1 MSLNKVILIG
11 RLGKDPELR
20 YMPQGDAVCNFSVAT
35 SESWKDQQGI
45 KQERTEWHNITM
57 YRKTAEIAAQYLRK
71 GNLVYLEGKIQT
83 RKYVD
88 KHGVERTAYD
98 IVCDIMKMLGSKDDN
113 APTEQPA
120 QTAPIAPPTQKQPA
134 NAPVVPQKNIDS
146 DIPF

>member
-1 MSLNKVILIG
+1 MNKVILIG

-83 RKYVD
+83 NKYVD
-88 KHGVERTAYD
+88 KHGMQLTAYD

>member
-1 MSLNKVILIG
+1 MNKVILIG

-88 KHGVERTAYD
+88 KDGVERTAYD

>member
-88 KHGVERTAYD
+88 KDGVERTAYD